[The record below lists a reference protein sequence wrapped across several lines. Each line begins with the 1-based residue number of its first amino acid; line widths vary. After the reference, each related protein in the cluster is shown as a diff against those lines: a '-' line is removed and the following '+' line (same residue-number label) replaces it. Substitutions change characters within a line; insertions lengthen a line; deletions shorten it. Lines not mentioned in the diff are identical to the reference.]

1 MNVILIIKYIIKVDQ
16 ISITRLLFVKLSRVY
31 TETNNGKENQH

>member
-16 ISITRLLFVKLSRVY
+16 ISITRLLFVKLPRVY